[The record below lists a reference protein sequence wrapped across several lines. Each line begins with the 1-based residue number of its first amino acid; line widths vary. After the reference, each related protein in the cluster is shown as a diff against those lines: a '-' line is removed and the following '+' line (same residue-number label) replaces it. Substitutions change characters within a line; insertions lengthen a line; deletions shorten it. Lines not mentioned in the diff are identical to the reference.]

1 MRVTRDMLHEE
12 LQPYYTRLMLF
23 TGVAR
28 TTIGGSLLDR
38 LQRFGR
44 PTPIEGLQVSEVRV
58 PSASGGPD
66 VRVKIYR
73 PDGEHGPLPGLLYL
87 HGGAYR
93 AGTPEAYA
101 WLIKR
106 FIDTRPCVVAAPDYR
121 LSPQAPY
128 PAGFD
133 DSYDTL
139 LWMRDNAGDL
149 GIDPDGLIVGGHSAG
164 GGMTAA
170 VTLKARDT
178 GDVHVAFQMPFYPMI
193 DDRLLTTSSRFESP
207 LYSATQNAQAWDL
220 YLRGLHAAAEPVPAY
235 AAPARAT
242 DHAGLPPTVTFVGGI
257 DPFRDET
264 AAYVEA
270 LRAAGVP
277 VTFRVFDG
285 CFHGFDVF
293 AGTEVARAA
302 ARFQFGAFA
311 DLYDTY
317 LSAGR
322 AGRGR
327 PRAAPA
333 SAGG

>member
-1 MRVTRDMLHEE
+1 MRVTKDMLHEE
-12 LQPYYTRLMLF
+12 LQPYYRRLMLV
-23 TGVAR
+23 TGVAK
-28 TTIGGSLLDR
+28 TTFGSVVMDR
-38 LQRFGR
+38 LQRVSGPAR
-44 PTPIEGLQVSEVRV
+44 TDGLQVSEVHV
-58 PSASGGPD
+58 PSTSGGPS
-66 VRVKIYR
+66 VRAKVYR
-73 PDGEHGPLPGLLYL
+73 PAAVHEPLPGLLYL

-93 AGTPEAYA
+93 AGIPEASH

-106 FIDTRPCVVAAPDYR
+106 FVDTRPCVVVAPDYR

-139 LWMRDNAGDL
+139 LWLRDHAGEL
-149 GIDPDGLIVGGHSAG
+149 GVRPDALIVGGHSAG

-178 GDVHVAFQMPFYPMI
+178 GAVDVAFQMPFYPMI
-193 DDRLLTTSSRFESP
+193 DDRLQTVSARFESP

-242 DHAGLPPTVTFVGGI
+242 EHAGLPPTLTFVGGI

-264 AAYVEA
+264 IAYVKA

-285 CFHGFDVF
+285 CFHGFDIF
-293 AGTEVARAA
+293 AATSVAREA
-302 ARFQFGAFA
+302 ARFQFDGFA

-317 LSAGR
+317 VTDGAAADDR
-322 AGRGR
+322 
-327 PRAAPA
+327 RAA
-333 SAGG
+333 SATGR